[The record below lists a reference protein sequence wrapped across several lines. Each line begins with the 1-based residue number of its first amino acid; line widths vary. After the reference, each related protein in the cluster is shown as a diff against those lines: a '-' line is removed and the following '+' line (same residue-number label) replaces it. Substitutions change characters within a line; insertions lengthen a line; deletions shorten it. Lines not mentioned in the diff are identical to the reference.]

1 MPPKT
6 TGEIDDIL
14 RQLPPRQETDS
25 LLAEAAA
32 LQDEL
37 FRQTFARPAHAD
49 GADVIDDLAEM
60 DFDDPRYLIIDESP
74 TEGIPE

>member
-6 TGEIDDIL
+6 TGETDYFAC
-14 RQLPPRQETDS
+14 LPPQRETDA

-37 FRQTFARPAHAD
+37 FRQTFTRHAHAAD
-49 GADVIDDLAEM
+49 ADVIDDLAEM
-60 DFDDPRYLIIDESP
+60 DFDDPRYLIVDESP
-74 TEGIPE
+74 TEENPE